1 MNEPRTPRTYRPPAI
16 GPNLVDGCTPAGLA
30 LAAMLAA
37 AIGPAAFANEEAQR
51 EALARVLEYA
61 EESHYSSIRV
71 DDRISRFTLENY
83 LAALDELR
91 LLFTQEDEALL
102 RERYGDRLDDA
113 MRQGQVEP
121 VFEIHRHY
129 LQRQAQYRDFARN
142 YLATRPSLNTAR
154 EWLRNRWAAPRP
166 RNRVEQEQIWQDRVR
181 HEWVNLVLDGWNYES
196 ARARLRHRFL
206 FGDPLGVDSEGFSFF
221 VGEVPGGRQP
231 GADPYDARS
240 AYAMFLNAFA
250 RALDSNSSYASP
262 ESVWELAER
271 MEDLGRVSLS
281 LDTEGQYVAVREIP
295 EEVAAA
301 AKGDV
306 QVGDRIVEVDFFGD
320 GDFIDVD
327 GWRSFHIHNLLLGP
341 IGTTV
346 ALRVLPAG
354 VQTGAVE
361 RTAKR
366 ISMVTKEMKR
376 ALRWTPKWLMD
387 RSMKKM
393 LQEQMNASRSVLD
406 VEHDGRTLRV
416 GVVRIPAIYE
426 KCTRDVRRLVREL
439 EDAGV
444 DALVVDLRENFFGE
458 GNEVISLTGLFVGKG
473 PIAQERD
480 RKGSVQVR
488 RNRRQEA
495 IWEGPLAV
503 LVNQASGSDAIVL
516 AAAIQ
521 DYGRGVVVGERTL
534 ARGTRQVEFKI
545 KALAREKSDDPVLR
559 ITNRQYFRVTGESFD
574 QKGVQPDIL
583 LTMANEYSALPRAG
597 APDVDES
604 GNEQAVNRSPG
615 PIGIPSADFLGR
627 KIARGLLDTLALRH
641 RQRVSQDIDWGLI
654 ADYLELSR
662 ERMQSRTEPISL
674 DKRLQNRASQWGEEL
689 ALATAWIEAKGPEA
703 AVTEPALAEYLLQVM
718 RSYVPEN
725 ELPNVEE
732 PELVRAIML
741 AKGYVADADENG
753 YRRSPYDLPLR
764 QAANIVADW
773 GRLKAGAVP
782 AAIASGGYQ
791 AAD

>member
-1 MNEPRTPRTYRPPAI
+1 MNEPGTLRTYRSPAI
-16 GPNLVDGCTPAGLA
+16 GPNPGNGCAPAGLA
-30 LAAMLAA
+30 LVAVLAA
-37 AIGPAAFANEEAQR
+37 AIGSAALANEEAQR
-51 EALARVLEYA
+51 EAMARVLEYA

-71 DDRISRFTLENY
+71 DDRISRSTLENY

-91 LLFTQEDEALL
+91 LLFTQQDEALL
-102 RERYGDRLDDA
+102 VERYGDRLDDA

-121 VFEIHRHY
+121 VFEIHRLY
-129 LQRQAQYRDFARN
+129 LQRQAQYRDFASN
-142 YLATRPSLNTAR
+142 YLATGPSLNTSR

-166 RNRVEQEQIWQDRVR
+166 RNRVAQEQLWKDWVR
-181 HEWVNLVLDGWNYES
+181 HEWINLVLEGWTYES

-206 FGDPLGVDSEGFSFF
+206 FGDPLGVDSEGFSFSI
-221 VGEVPGGRQP
+221 GELPGGRQP

-250 RALDSNSSYASP
+250 RALDSNSSYAAP

-271 MEDLGRVSLS
+271 MEDLGHVRLS
-281 LDTEGQYVAVREIP
+281 LDTEGEYVAVREIP

-301 AKGDV
+301 GDV
-306 QVGDRIVEVDFFGD
+306 QVGDRIVEVDPFGD
-320 GDFIDVD
+320 GDYIDVA
-327 GWRSFHIHNLLLGP
+327 GWRSFHVHNLLLGP
-341 IGTTV
+341 TGTTV
-346 ALRVLPAG
+346 AFRVLPAG

-366 ISMVTKEMKR
+366 TSMVTREMKR

-393 LQEQMNASRSVLD
+393 LQSEMDASKSVLTVD
-406 VEHDGRTLRV
+406 EGGRTLRV
-416 GVVRIPAIYE
+416 GVVRIPAFYE

-439 EDAGV
+439 KAEGV

-473 PIAQERD
+473 PISQERD
-480 RKGSVQVR
+480 RKGSVQVQ
-488 RNRRQEA
+488 RNKRQEA

-503 LVNQASGSDAIVL
+503 LVDQRSSSAAVIF

-521 DYGRGVVVGERTL
+521 DYGRGVIVGEPTL
-534 ARGTRQVEFKI
+534 AGNSRQVEFKI
-545 KALAREKSDDPVLR
+545 RVLARERSDDPVLS

-574 QKGVQPDIL
+574 QMGVQPDIL

-604 GNEQAVNRSPG
+604 GNEQASTGPPG
-615 PIGIPSADFLGR
+615 PNGIPSADFRGQ
-627 KIARGLLDTLALRH
+627 KIAREVSDTLALRH
-641 RQRVSQDIDWGLI
+641 RQRVSQDIDWRLV
-654 ADYLELSR
+654 ADYLELSL

-674 DKRLQNRASQWGEEL
+674 DKRLQNQANQWGEEL
-689 ALATAWIEAKGPEA
+689 ALARAWIEAKAPEA
-703 AVTEPALAEYLLQVM
+703 AVTEPALAEYFLQVM

-741 AKGYVADADENG
+741 AKGYVAVADENG
-753 YRRSPYDLPLR
+753 YRRFPYDLPLR

-773 GRLKAGAVP
+773 GRLKEGA
-782 AAIASGGYQ
+782 AAAAVASGGYP